1 MEVLEYIFFTSL
13 ADAFM
18 NDQTPE
24 THTHIMSSSVFLT
37 GLFTWVLKQNHVFS
51 TEKKIIPTTAA
62 ARKKSKA
69 VVTVTNY
76 ALP

>member
-24 THTHIMSSSVFLT
+24 THTH
-37 GLFTWVLKQNHVFS
+37 HVFICFLDRIIYMVGLKTKS
-51 TEKKIIPTTAA
+51 RIFDEKKIIPTTAA
-62 ARKKSKA
+62 ARKK
-69 VVTVTNY
+69 
-76 ALP
+76 